1 MSVVVVTI
9 RETLTRH
16 ADEVDTVVFA
26 DWEKANA
33 WIESQINEKVKAF
46 QLDRD
51 SDVEGWFV
59 QIDGG
64 NQTIQYDAKEL
75 VVQ

>member
-1 MSVVVVTI
+1 MSVVVVII

-16 ADEVDTVVFA
+16 ADELDTVVIS

>member
-9 RETLTRH
+9 RETLTRP
-16 ADEVDTVVFA
+16 ADQVDTVAFS
-26 DWEKANA
+26 DWEKAHA
-33 WIESQINEKVKAF
+33 CIESQTNEKAKAL
-46 QLDRD
+46 QLHRD